1 MKRPDRPLRRFAPLA
16 RDEITVWWLSTD
28 AAGRADIERWSATL
42 DEDERARTARFH
54 FDADRRDFIAAHA
67 LLRAMLTSCLGAPP
81 DAWRFSID
89 ANGKPGIDNRLAV
102 GDVAFNL
109 SHTRGLVAVALAS
122 HGAIGVDVEE
132 IDDAKA
138 DLAVAEAYFAPAEVE
153 LMRRAPAADRTL
165 CFYRLWTLKEAYLK
179 AIGAGLGAPL
189 DSFAFTLEPIRID
202 LGAGRDAAQWRF
214 ATLPTT
220 GKHVLSVAAGRPS
233 NETARFAARGLA
245 PADL

>member
-42 DEDERARTARFH
+42 DEDERARAARFH

-67 LLRAMLTSCLGAPP
+67 LLRAMLTSCLGASP

-122 HGAIGVDVEE
+122 HGAIGVDVEK

-153 LMRRAPAADRTL
+153 LMRRAPAAHRTL
-165 CFYRLWTLKEAYLK
+165 APTVVDAEGSLSK
-179 AIGAGLGAPL
+179 AIGGGP
-189 DSFAFTLEPIRID
+189 R
-202 LGAGRDAAQWRF
+202 AARFPSRSPWSRF
-214 ATLPTT
+214 ALTW
-220 GKHVLSVAAGRPS
+220 
-233 NETARFAARGLA
+233 A
-245 PADL
+245 PARRGAVALRDPADDRQRPLGRGGSAVERDGRASRPRPAG